1 MFERTSI
8 FVCGCVFLFLFD
20 CVCVCVTVC
29 VCLNYSELKDVCLDL
44 SWLTYRET
52 LFIEIS
58 KGDFCR
64 DIEIRDVNPNPFEI
78 LWDYLIALE

>member
-1 MFERTSI
+1 M
-8 FVCGCVFLFLFD
+8 
-20 CVCVCVTVC
+20 CVCVTVC
-29 VCLNYSELKDVCLDL
+29 VFELFRTERCLDL